1 MGWVALMELTETVAA
16 AQRMP
21 SFHFKTERLKR
32 IKRISRRAP
41 FYILNVKV
49 QTHPIAI
56 SSLLVGGG
64 GALLA

>member
-21 SFHFKTERLKR
+21 SFHFKRGGGSKTYFKQTLL
-32 IKRISRRAP
+32 
-41 FYILNVKV
+41 YILNVKV

-56 SSLLVGGG
+56 SSSLVVPFG